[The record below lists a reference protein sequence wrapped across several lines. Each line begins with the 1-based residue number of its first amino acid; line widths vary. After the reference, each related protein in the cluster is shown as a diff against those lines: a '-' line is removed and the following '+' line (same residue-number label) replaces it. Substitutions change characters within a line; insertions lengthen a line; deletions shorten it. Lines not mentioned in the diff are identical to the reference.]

1 MACLR
6 EGRTESPVMPLDES
20 HALLRTMDAL
30 RAEWGVAYPQEA

>member
-20 HALLRTMDAL
+20 HALLQTTDAL
-30 RAEWGVAYPQEA
+30 RTEWGVTYPQES